1 MNTFNLG
8 QISPAL
14 ANEINEKK
22 PYKEY
27 LKPNGEKIIVETKED
42 FEKIV
47 DFFRYMKKKA
57 DSATRK
63 DSLEPE
69 ITSNLS
75 EEALEKEVG

>member
-8 QISPAL
+8 TISPAL

-27 LKPNGEKIIVETKED
+27 QKPNGEKIIVETKED

-47 DFFRYMKKKA
+47 DFFRYLKSK
-57 DSATRK
+57 STRK
-63 DSLEPE
+63 DTLEPE
-69 ITSNLS
+69 KSLNP
-75 EEALEKEVG
+75 EEDALKKGVG